1 MHGRVAAVPATRLLV
16 PDAARDAPQ
25 DAEANS
31 RLDAHLAGFL
41 RLLSAYFLLPAA
53 TRALEYLVRR
63 YKCVRRARA
72 ARLPP
77 PGAR

>member
-1 MHGRVAAVPATRLLV
+1 MLV

-25 DAEANS
+25 DADANS

-53 TRALEYLVRR
+53 MRTLEFLVRR
-63 YKCVRRARA
+63 FKCASIHI
-72 ARLPP
+72 
-77 PGAR
+77 GAHVA